1 MTATHYFEDI
11 EPGTTAHTDWMTID
25 ENHMIEF
32 ARQWDPMPIHVDR
45 VAAAA
50 SPFGGITASS
60 VYTWG
65 IKQLLIKQLL
75 TEESAI
81 CMLGFT
87 EGSLPAA
94 LRGERRVRLE
104 AAWLDKRRSGSRR
117 DCGIV
122 RFRIRLLTDQEEV
135 VLDYIET
142 LLLKMRA
149 ATTD

>member
-1 MTATHYFEDI
+1 MTPTHYFEDI
-11 EPGTTAHTDWMTID
+11 QPGSTAHTDWMTID
-25 ENHMIEF
+25 EDHMIAF
-32 ARQWDPMPIHVDR
+32 AQQWDPMPIHVDR
-45 VAAAA
+45 AAAAA

-65 IKQLLIKQLL
+65 VKQLLVKQLL

-94 LRGERRVRLE
+94 LRGGQRVRLE
-104 AAWLDKRRSGSRR
+104 AEWLDKRRSGSRP

-122 RFRIRLLTDQEEV
+122 RFRIRLVTDHDEV
-135 VLDYIET
+135 VLDYVET
-142 LLLKMRA
+142 LLLRMRA
-149 ATTD
+149 VTAD